1 MNGLKTENCAPAIT
15 TEGCQALANAI
26 VAQAAK
32 DYRMAI
38 RRLRTHPGS
47 QQAAVMKREC
57 EQFFHSRW
65 YGILTGVDPDYIL
78 NRIREEEAA

>member
-1 MNGLKTENCAPAIT
+1 MTGLKAESSAAGVFMD
-15 TEGCQALANAI
+15 GCHALANAI

>member
-1 MNGLKTENCAPAIT
+1 MNGLKTETCAPAIT

-38 RRLRTHPGS
+38 RRIKTHPGS
-47 QQAAVMKREC
+47 QQAAAMKREC

-65 YGILTGVDPDYIL
+65 YGVLTGVDPDYIL
-78 NRIREEEAA
+78 DRIREEEAA